1 MSTLKSSAEDL
12 TLNADG
18 SGNDIIFQ
26 SNAVEKGSLTAEGVL
41 TATSFAGDGSSL
53 TGIAGRRNIIINGAM
68 KVAQRGTSF
77 AAAATGTFP
86 VDRFKFNHSSIGA
99 YTVSQDSSAPDG
111 FANSIK
117 IDCTTADASPGAA
130 DHLYLAT
137 TIEGQDLQHL
147 KKGTAS
153 AESVTLSFWVKSNKT
168 ANGQVNLRDMDN
180 TRIIANT
187 YTISSA
193 DTWEQKTITFA
204 GDTTGAFGD
213 DNGVGLN
220 VDFWFDSGSN
230 FSSGAMPTSW
240 EATATADQNAG
251 TTLALADST
260 SNYINI
266 TGVQLELGT
275 VATDFDHRSYG
286 EELME
291 CMRYY
296 QICQY
301 RIGTHST
308 NGTDLVWN
316 YTCVPPMRATPS
328 RAIVGGGSY
337 SSTTVYYE
345 TSPWAAVGTATS
357 CALRAS
363 NFTHYGGATAMTGTF
378 SGSPSA
384 GDVISIF
391 ASGAPQAANYSYMEL
406 EAEL

>member
-1 MSTLKSSAEDL
+1 MSTIKSSAEDL

-53 TGIAGRRNIIINGAM
+53 TGIAGRKNIIINGDM

-153 AESVTLSFWVKSNKT
+153 AESVTLSFWVKCNKT
-168 ANGQVNLRDMDN
+168 GDMQVNVKDVDN
-180 TRIIANT
+180 DRQIGNT
-187 YTISSA
+187 VTINSA
-193 DTWEQKTITFA
+193 DTWEQKSLTFA
-204 GDTTGAFGD
+204 GDTTGALGD
-213 DNGVGLN
+213 DSSNSIFIEWWL
-220 VDFWFDSGSN
+220 DSGSSL
-230 FSSGAMPTSW
+230 SSGAVPTSW
-240 EATATADQNAG
+240 EARVDTDRNAG
-251 TTLALADST
+251 GTLALADST

-266 TGVQLELGT
+266 TGVKLEVGT
-275 VATDFDHRSYG
+275 AATDYDHRSYG
-286 EELME
+286 EELSLCE
-291 CMRYY
+291 RYY
-296 QICQY
+296 HRHTANIAGAGICAGVVYNTNSAAAAY
-301 RIGTHST
+301 RYPTIMRT
-308 NGTDLVWN
+308 NPTL
-316 YTCVPPMRATPS
+316 
-328 RAIVGGGSY
+328 SY
-337 SSTTVYYE
+337 SDVGDFRVLYTTTKVVTAIDGIE
-345 TSPWAAVGTATS
+345 TISGVRLWFTSSGMTAGNGMMIDANNTS
-357 CALRAS
+357 CWLA
-363 NFTHYGGATAMTGTF
+363 F
-378 SGSPSA
+378 
-384 GDVISIF
+384 D
-391 ASGAPQAANYSYMEL
+391 
-406 EAEL
+406 AEL